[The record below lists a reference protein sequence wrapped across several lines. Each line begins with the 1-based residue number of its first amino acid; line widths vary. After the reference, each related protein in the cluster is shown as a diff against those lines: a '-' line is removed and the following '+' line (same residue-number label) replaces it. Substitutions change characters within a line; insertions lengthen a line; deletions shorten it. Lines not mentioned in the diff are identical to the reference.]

1 MHDATTRTRDLLIPK
16 PPWLAALLI
25 SALLLSGVGCS
36 SMNRAQKG
44 GAIGAGA
51 GAVVGGVIGKTQG
64 HTTRGAVI
72 GGAVGGTVGAII
84 GRQMDK
90 QAKELEEE
98 LEGAEVARVGD
109 GIQVTFDSAILFSF
123 DSSTLS
129 PASRTDLADL
139 AASLLDYPNTEVQVI
154 GHTDAV
160 GTDSYNQALSERRA
174 YAVER
179 ELTRLGVAGNRLW
192 AIGMGESSPVADN
205 ATAYGRSQNRR
216 VELSIHV
223 SDEYIE
229 QLEAE
234 AAAD

>member
-1 MHDATTRTRDLLIPK
+1 MHHATTRTPEAPLPR

-25 SALLLSGVGCS
+25 AALLVGGIGCS

-64 HTTRGAVI
+64 RTTRGAVI
-72 GGAVGGTVGAII
+72 GGAVGGTVGAVI

-109 GIQVTFDSAILFSF
+109 GIQVTFDSAILFDF
-123 DSSTLS
+123 DSSTLR
-129 PASRTDLADL
+129 PGSRSDLANL
-139 AASLLDYPNTEVQVI
+139 ASSLLDYPNTEVQI
-154 GHTDAV
+154 TGHTDAV
-160 GTDSYNQALSERRA
+160 GSDAYNQRLSERRA

-179 ELTRLGVAGNRLW
+179 ELTRLGVAGSRLW
-192 AIGMGESSPVADN
+192 ATGLGESSPVADN
-205 ATAYGRSQNRR
+205 TTAFGRQQNRR

-223 SDEYIE
+223 SDAYLE

-234 AAAD
+234 AATD